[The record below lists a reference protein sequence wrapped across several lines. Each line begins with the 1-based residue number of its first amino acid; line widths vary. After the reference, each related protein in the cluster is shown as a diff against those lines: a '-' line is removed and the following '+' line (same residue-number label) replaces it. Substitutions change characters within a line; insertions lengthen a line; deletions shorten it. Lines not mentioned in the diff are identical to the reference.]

1 MSEFVSKEALIESFQ
16 EIVSEMQDTITE
28 MTKNQSFLNV
38 FEDRDITGTDMAE
51 IVSRGRRANDFQ
63 TIVTHL
69 YIKKIV

>member
-38 FEDRDITGTDMAE
+38 FEDRDITGTD
-51 IVSRGRRANDFQ
+51 
-63 TIVTHL
+63 
-69 YIKKIV
+69 